1 MSENGRA
8 NGDHGELTSGGAG
21 REQTLKDIWVSVLRR
36 KYTALV
42 VFMVVVVIG
51 VYTTATEQWVY
62 AASVTVR
69 VTQQTESPV
78 QGAPM
83 APPDYDYRV
92 DPLVSE
98 QQVIRSRLIAARA
111 ADASGARL
119 VVSQPENLQ
128 ISVLL
133 GDNAPIVD
141 PIAVS
146 QELRLV
152 LSADR
157 YALIAGGHTYGPVRY
172 GAPLEAS
179 GVTITIPARPALK
192 TKDVVLTVRPMDET
206 ARDLQSSLSTRVL
219 PQTDIIEITAYGTD
233 PVRTRDVANAVA
245 SIYGDYSREQAQI
258 AAAARSKF
266 IARSLDEQAAQL
278 SKAEDSLRFFQ
289 EAHQTPDVQAEVEAI
304 LNSIYELEDKRN
316 DLLLE
321 QRVYLALVGH
331 LEQADTTDDELHR
344 LIGTDAVQNNKAVG
358 DLYAEWYDLVKQH
371 QQMSMTRNS
380 RNRDMKALDSTI
392 NVTKSELKQ
401 ASGLYLQSVATRIAS
416 VDSSIADLRRQT
428 QRFPPL
434 SAAQARLTD
443 NVRTMEAG
451 YDNLLS
457 QYQLSRIG
465 ESAET
470 GRVRVIDA
478 ATTPL
483 VPISPHKKRSAL
495 IAALLGIALGM
506 AAAVLADRFDDAVQ
520 GPDEVRDR
528 LQMVL
533 LGSIPRVRRKPGEP
547 ALDAAGT
554 EAAYRLV
561 THVDPMS
568 LVAEAFRSLR
578 TNIAF
583 ARAHQDLRTLMI
595 TSPAPGEGK
604 STVAVN
610 LATTFAQQG
619 QRTLLIDA
627 DLRRSVL
634 DRTFQIPRNP
644 GLTDVLVGNVTLADA
659 IRATDVPNLSILP
672 SGQFPPNP
680 SELLGSAQMRT
691 TIDLAKQSFDIVM
704 IDSPP
709 ILAVTDASVL
719 CTVADGTVVVIR
731 LGLTTREA
739 VRRSI
744 AQLRVVNGR
753 ILGAVLNAVDFRG
766 GGYQGGYGYYY
777 ERFYGDGAASGRDR
791 QRSLWARAFSRRSP

>member
-1 MSENGRA
+1 MSENGRG
-8 NGDHGELTSGGAG
+8 NGDGSELASGSLG
-21 REQTLKDIWVSVLRR
+21 REQTLRDLWAAVVRR
-36 KYTALV
+36 KLTALV
-42 VFMVVVVIG
+42 VFLVVVVVG
-51 VYTTATEQWVY
+51 VYRTYTEPWIY

-69 VTQQTESPV
+69 VTQQSESPV

-98 QQVIRSRLIAARA
+98 QQVIRSRLIATRA
-111 ADASGARL
+111 ADAAGLRL
-119 VVSQPENLQ
+119 VVASPANLQ
-128 ISVLL
+128 ISLLL
-133 GDNAPIVD
+133 GDSAPVVD
-141 PIAVS
+141 PVTTS
-146 QELRLV
+146 QDFRLI
-152 LSADR
+152 LAEDR
-157 YALIAGGHTYGPVRY
+157 YALVGGRHTYGPVRY
-172 GAPLEAS
+172 GTPLEAS
-179 GVTITIPARPALK
+179 GVTLTVPGRPAIK
-192 TKDVVLTVRPMDET
+192 AKDIILSVRPMDET
-206 ARDLQSSLSTRVL
+206 ARDLQSAISTRVL
-219 PQTDIIEITAYGTD
+219 PQTDIIELTAYGTD

-245 SIYGDYSREQAQI
+245 SIYGEYSREQAQI

-266 IARSLDEQAAQL
+266 IARSLDEQAVQL
-278 SKAEDSLRFFQ
+278 SKAEDSLRIFQ
-289 EAHQTPDVQAEVEAI
+289 EAHQTSDVGAEVEAI
-304 LNSIYELEDKRN
+304 LTSIYELEDKRN

-331 LEQADTTDDELHR
+331 LEQADTTDEELHR

-358 DLYAEWYDLVKQH
+358 DLYSRWYDLVKQH
-371 QQMSMTRNS
+371 QEMSLTRNS
-380 RNRDMKALDSTI
+380 RNRDMQALDSTI

-483 VPISPHKKRSAL
+483 IPISPHKKRSAV

-528 LQMVL
+528 LHLVL

-547 ALDAAGT
+547 VLDAEGT

-634 DRTFQIPRNP
+634 DKTFRIPRNP
-644 GLTDVLVGNVTLADA
+644 GLTDVLVGDVALAA
-659 IRATDVPNLSILP
+659 AVRATDVPNLSILA

-680 SELLGSAQMRT
+680 SELLGSPQMRA
-691 TIDLAKQSFDIVM
+691 TIELAKESFDIVM

-719 CTVADGTVVVIR
+719 STVADGTVVVIR

-753 ILGAVLNAVDFRG
+753 VLGSVLNAVDFRG

-777 ERFYGDGAASGRDR
+777 ERFYGDGKGSGRDR
-791 QRSLWARAFSRRSP
+791 RRSLWARTFSRR